1 LKLRRIFMSATVTI
15 TFPTEL
21 EQAISAK
28 AVASGKDFKDYILYI
43 AEKDSAL
50 PTLRDLFADVR
61 ADMEARGITDEEWEK
76 DVDDAVAEVRAQRR
90 AR

>member
-1 LKLRRIFMSATVTI
+1 MNSTITI

-21 EQAISAK
+21 QQIIAAK
-28 AVASGKDFKDYILYI
+28 AQASGKRFEEYILYI
-43 AEKDSAL
+43 AQKDSEL

-61 ADMEARGITDEEWEK
+61 ADMEARGITEEEWEK
-76 DVDDAVAEVRAQRR
+76 DVDDAVAEVRARRR